1 MKIIDAKGVSIRY
14 ITGDFKN
21 IGLKEYVLR
30 RLQGKYTVNEF
41 WADRDVTFSLENGDM
56 MGIIG
61 TNGAG
66 KSTLLKAISG
76 IMIPTEGKVRTRGTI
91 AALLELTSGFD
102 GDLTVRE
109 NTYLRGAL
117 LGYTRKFMD
126 EMYDQIIEFAELQD
140 FQDRPFKQLSSGMKS
155 RLAFSIA
162 CLVKPDIIIL
172 DEVLSVGDGAF
183 RKKSRDKMMEIL
195 QSGVTGILV
204 SHSVGQVRDMCNKIL
219 WLDHGKQVAFGDDVQ
234 MLCDAYEQFMAT
246 KVLPES
252 EEEIRAAAE
261 AWREAKAAAAAA
273 KKAEEEAAAAAVLQA
288 AKDALAA
295 EAAAAGNKPAV

>member
-1 MKIIDAKGVSIRY
+1 MDEKKIMIDVDHVTIRFNLSNQKV
-14 ITGDFKN
+14 DN
-21 IGLKEYVLR
+21 LKEYFVKLMKR
-30 RLQGKYTVNEF
+30 ELLFQEF
-41 WADRDVTFSLENGDM
+41 LAVKDVSFQVRAGESWGL
-56 MGIIG
+56 IG
-61 TNGAG
+61 TNGSG
-66 KSTLLKAISG
+66 KSTMLKAISG
-76 IMIPTEGKVRTRGTI
+76 IMKPTEGKVRTRGTI

-102 GDLTVRE
+102 GDLTVKE

-126 EMYDQIIEFAELQD
+126 DMYDKIIDFAELQE

-162 CLVKPDIIIL
+162 CLVNPDIIIL

-183 RKKSRDKMMEIL
+183 RKKSYDKMQEIL
-195 QSGVTGILV
+195 SSGVTGILV

-219 WLDHGKQVAFGDDVQ
+219 WLDHGKQVAFGGDVQ

-246 KVLPES
+246 KKLPQN

-261 AWREAKAAAAAA
+261 AWRNRDAVPLVIPE
-273 KKAEEEAAAAAVLQA
+273 KK
-288 AKDALAA
+288 
-295 EAAAAGNKPAV
+295 